1 MQSNVRII
9 CSDNQIDQNLLD
21 NIVEQVAHNINE
33 SEILQNSD
41 SCDFVKILVNV
52 RVDDYPTA
60 QELNSKIF
68 WAFDRKEFH
77 LSSDKIRNFLLRCL
91 HLELGA
97 HINNLL
103 IIFSSK
109 TDIESKTIIN
119 SVDDKQNKA
128 QDDGQ
133 DEESLKSFIA
143 IEPKYKLHKV
153 IMSSETK
160 RQVERAIALI
170 RNREKIFDDW
180 GFSEIDPHTKAIL
193 CFYGSPGTGKT
204 MCAHAL
210 ASELGKK
217 ILIAS
222 YASIE
227 SKWVG
232 EGPKNLQ
239 KIFHDA
245 ATQDAILF
253 FDEADSFLSKR
264 VNNAETGSDKH
275 YNRMSNEMF
284 QLLEDYNG
292 TIIFAT
298 NLVSDFDKAFKSRIL
313 AFIEFEKP
321 DFEARKELIRIMI
334 PSRLPMKMELSCS
347 NLDDLATI
355 SEGFSGREIRKAML
369 TTLSEGAM
377 NNVTSFS
384 IEHFLTGFNSVKEE
398 TLAIEET
405 ISNTSISDS
414 IEDYL
419 QYNTENQAIIGVCLK
434 ALWQSEELNNLA
446 KWHLTRICKVLNMDY
461 PDLSISYKNK
471 NINEEIGVINRA
483 NRIRECAMYCCELF
497 AYQAVQGD
505 SLQHIDSILTEM
517 GVNNIEEYHNYI
529 NAIIKIK

>member
-1 MQSNVRII
+1 
-9 CSDNQIDQNLLD
+9 
-21 NIVEQVAHNINE
+21 
-33 SEILQNSD
+33 
-41 SCDFVKILVNV
+41 
-52 RVDDYPTA
+52 
-60 QELNSKIF
+60 
-68 WAFDRKEFH
+68 
-77 LSSDKIRNFLLRCL
+77 
-91 HLELGA
+91 
-97 HINNLL
+97 
-103 IIFSSK
+103 
-109 TDIESKTIIN
+109 
-119 SVDDKQNKA
+119 
-128 QDDGQ
+128 
-133 DEESLKSFIA
+133 
-143 IEPKYKLHKV
+143 
-153 IMSSETK
+153 
-160 RQVERAIALI
+160 
-170 RNREKIFDDW
+170 
-180 GFSEIDPHTKAIL
+180 
-193 CFYGSPGTGKT
+193 
-204 MCAHAL
+204 MCACA
-210 ASELGKK
+210 GFRTWKK

-245 ATQDAILF
+245 ETQDAILF

-284 QLLEDYNG
+284 KLLEDYNG

-334 PSRLPMKMELSCS
+334 PSRLPMTKELSCS
-347 NLDDLATI
+347 DLDDLATI

-384 IEHFLTGFNSVKEE
+384 IEQFLTGFNSVKEE
-398 TLAIEET
+398 TLAIDKT
-405 ISNTSISDS
+405 ISGDSVSDS

-434 ALWQSEELNNLA
+434 TLWQFEELNDLA
-446 KWHLTRICKVLNMDY
+446 KWHLTRICKVFNIDY

-471 NINEEIGVINRA
+471 NITEDVQVINRA
-483 NRIRECAMYCCELF
+483 NRVRECAMYCCELF
-497 AYQAVQGD
+497 AYQKSQSD
-505 SLQHIDSILTEM
+505 SLTQNIDSILMEM